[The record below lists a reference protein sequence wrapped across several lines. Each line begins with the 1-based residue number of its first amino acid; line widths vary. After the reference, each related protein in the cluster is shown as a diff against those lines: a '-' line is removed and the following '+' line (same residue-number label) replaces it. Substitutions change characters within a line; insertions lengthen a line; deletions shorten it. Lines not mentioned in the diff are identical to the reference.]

1 MLSRQY
7 SQTPV
12 LDNAITYNENTLSY
26 LEKPFWEQVTVKSF
40 TAVQTQIELLIVYM
54 YPTGFNPSMLRC
66 SLLLKNSLWM
76 ATGWGIFR
84 HQVQF
89 QPDKPPVEAPCQHE
103 RLHFSYPCKRHKP
116 GRAQGSTILLGNGFP
131 PKGTPRVPL
140 TGLVPAGRRV
150 LQLGPAHE
158 ITAPRVIMWEWSS
171 DLVLFRRTSNNVA
184 VETREKSLFLSFQ
197 TRFRTPNYSVS
208 NRKLSGGVRTAG
220 CVVRRETLLVWQG
233 AGRLVSRWQR
243 PCRAACRR
251 RPRFRVPLFS
261 ACPLIRK

>member
-1 MLSRQY
+1 
-7 SQTPV
+7 
-12 LDNAITYNENTLSY
+12 
-26 LEKPFWEQVTVKSF
+26 
-40 TAVQTQIELLIVYM
+40 M
-54 YPTGFNPSMLRC
+54 YPTGFNPNMLCC

-116 GRAQGSTILLGNGFP
+116 GRAQGSTILLGKGFP

-158 ITAPRVIMWEWSS
+158 ITAPRVILWEWSS
-171 DLVLFRRTSNNVA
+171 DLVLFCQTSNNVA
-184 VETREKSLFLSFQ
+184 IETREKKKPFFLSFQ

-233 AGRLVSRWQR
+233 AGRLVSL
-243 PCRAACRR
+243 AAAVQSSVSASTSLQGSLVFCL
-251 RPRFRVPLFS
+251 PSYQEVGVHSPQVSAHPVFCHTQCNPPAPQNHSYLNSEKLTFLF
-261 ACPLIRK
+261 LIFNTISIEK